1 MARSEKKKE
10 TFSYVQPNARNVML
24 VGNFTDWEQ
33 HPIELKKQK
42 DGTWRTTVTLEP
54 GEYEY
59 RFLVDGEWRDDATCP
74 MRKPNP
80 FGEANCVREVK

>member
-24 VGNFTDWEQ
+24 VGSFTEWEQ

-42 DGTWRTTVTLEP
+42 DGTWRTTVSLDP

-59 RFLVDGEWRDDATCP
+59 RYLVDGEWCDDASCP